1 MSIGNEQAPCLGF
14 ARPPLTRT
22 ASFLCAALITQI
34 CVSGMAAAQGTTSA
48 PQPAAAATP
57 ADQPATDAAQVP
69 EPEVAE
75 EGKPKRGRKGTEEI
89 IVTGSRI
96 RRKDLTTPAQITV
109 ISKDQMQASGKV
121 SIGDF
126 LQSLPEQGNATN
138 TSVNNGGNGSTRI
151 SLRGLGAA
159 RTLVL
164 LNGRRFVSS
173 APVPPES
180 VDLNAIPSA
189 AIERIEVLKDGAS
202 AVYGSDAIGGVVNL
216 ITRRRYNGAEISG
229 YASTSTH
236 NDGQTYDVNFTAG
249 TSGDR
254 GSVLFSGGF
263 YTQNAVWAGDRDF
276 SKIPLSYDAVG
287 QLTTT
292 RKPGPYTQGS
302 TTVPAGTIL
311 IPSGQTG
318 RALPNPTN
326 DPRITLYNQLVTQNP
341 TTTTFIR
348 DPNAATCLAGSPG
361 SCWRPFTSALLPPDG
376 DGYNFQPDNYLVT
389 PQQRISLF
397 SIGDARLGDG
407 ARAYFEGSYVNRQS
421 AIKLAAE
428 PFITDQENL
437 SVSRDN
443 IYNPFGRDFSAG
455 PGSPTS
461 TAGSVRKRLSEF
473 GFRDTKQDIDTFRI
487 IAGLDGSLPETAG
500 PLKSWF
506 WDVSLNYGRTEGTT
520 VKQGNLKRTGLKN
533 ALGPSFRD
541 PDGTPHCGTPG
552 NIIADCV
559 PLNMFG
565 GPGSITQDQITGLT
579 FTGTL
584 RGINQLTAV
593 QFNTSGELFRLFA
606 TRPVGLALGYEY
618 RIVAGE
624 NIPDPITVAGETT
637 GNKGDITRGHYYV
650 NEGYGELSVPL
661 ISGIPFVE
669 DLEATAAARI
679 FSYSNFGTDVTYKIG
694 GRWRV
699 IPDFTFRGTYSTGF
713 RAPSVAELYQGQAD
727 AFPNVQDPCRGAGVA
742 GGGAPPASCGDAAN
756 NGDAQTQ
763 LRSRVGGN
771 PNLQPETAKIFTTGV
786 VLEPRYVKNLTVTV
800 DYYNITIDNTLAPIG
815 ASTILNACYFGDPA
829 AAPRYCALIQRDD
842 TTHRILNIINLTTNA
857 GQDKTDGIDLAIRY
871 DLPTELG
878 RWGFLFDGT
887 WLHQYNRTLADGTV
901 VRARGRFDLATT
913 GGVFPA
919 FKFVSGLRWALSGFG
934 AGVTTRF
941 IGSFTEC
948 GTSSGNFAGSG
959 LCYVNSTYQ
968 RHVDAYNTWDAYV
981 SYAFN
986 SPFGKTSV
994 AFGVNNVF
1002 NKDPAII
1009 YNGFTAASDPTA
1021 YADGF
1026 IGRFGYL
1033 RVGHAF

>member
-1 MSIGNEQAPCLGF
+1 MPIGSEPALCRAFAF
-14 ARPPLTRT
+14 ARQPLSRT
-22 ASFLCAALITQI
+22 ATLAAALISQLWI
-34 CVSGMAAAQGTTSA
+34 AGMAIAQGA
-48 PQPAAAATP
+48 PSTA
-57 ADQPATDAAQVP
+57 QPATTTPTEQSAADAAQAP
-69 EPEVAE
+69 EPAVAE
-75 EGKPKRGRKGTEEI
+75 SDQPRRGRKGGEEI

-96 RRKDLTTPAQITV
+96 RRKDLTTPAPITV
-109 ISKDQMQASGKV
+109 ISKEQMQASGKV

-180 VDLNAIPSA
+180 VDLNSIPTA

-216 ITRRRYNGAEISG
+216 ITRKRFNGAEISG
-229 YASTSTH
+229 YAGTSTH
-236 NDGQTYDVNFTAG
+236 NDGQTYDINFTAG
-249 TSGDR
+249 TSGEK
-254 GSVLFSGGF
+254 GSLLFSGGF
-263 YTQNAVWAGDRDF
+263 YTQQPVWAGDRGF

-287 QLTTT
+287 QLTIS
-292 RKPGPYTQGS
+292 RKAGPYTQGS
-302 TTVPAGTIL
+302 TTVPAGTIV
-311 IPSGQTG
+311 IPSGQAG

-326 DPRITLYNQLVTQNP
+326 DPRIAFYNQLVTQNP
-341 TTTTFIR
+341 TTTVFVR
-348 DPNAATCLAGSPG
+348 DPNAATCLADN
-361 SCWRPFTSALLPPDG
+361 CWRPFRSALLPPDG

-389 PQQRISLF
+389 PQQRISLY
-397 SIGDARLGDG
+397 SIGDARLGEG

-428 PFITDQENL
+428 PFLTDSENL

-443 IYNPFGRDFSAG
+443 IYNPFGRDFTAG
-455 PGSPTS
+455 PGTPASTS
-461 TAGSVRKRLSEF
+461 GAVRKRLLEF

-487 IAGLDGSLPETAG
+487 IAGLDGSLPESAG

-520 VKQGNLKRTGLKN
+520 VKQGNLKRTGLRN
-533 ALGPSFRD
+533 ALGPSFTD
-541 PDGTPHCGTPG
+541 ATGPHCGTPG
-552 NIIADCV
+552 NVIADCV
-559 PLNMFG
+559 PLNLFG
-565 GPGSITQDQITGLT
+565 GPGSITQDQISGLT

-584 RGINQLTAV
+584 RGINQLTAA

-606 TRPVGLALGYEY
+606 SRPVGLALGYEY

-650 NEGYGELSVPL
+650 NEGYGELSIPL
-661 ISGIPFVE
+661 IGGIPFIE
-669 DLEATAAARI
+669 DLEVTAAARV
-679 FSYSNFGTDVTYKIG
+679 FSYSTFGTDATYKIG

-699 IPDFTFRGTYSTGF
+699 VPDFTFRGTYSTGF
-713 RAPSVAELYQGQAD
+713 RAPSIAELYQGQAD

-742 GGGAPPASCGDAAN
+742 GGSAPPASCGDAAN

-763 LRSRVGGN
+763 LRSRVGGQTG
-771 PNLQPETAKIFTTGV
+771 LQPETAKIFTTGV
-786 VLEPRYVKNLTVTV
+786 VLEPRYVKTLTVTV
-800 DYYNITIDNTLAPIG
+800 DYYNITIDNTIAPIG

-829 AAPRYCALIQRDD
+829 SAPRYCALIQRDE

-857 GQDKTDGIDLAIRY
+857 GQDKTDGIDVAIRY

-913 GGVFPA
+913 GGVYPA

-941 IGSFTEC
+941 IGSFREC

-968 RHVDAYNTWDAYV
+968 RHVDAYNTWDVYL

-986 SPFGKTSV
+986 TSFGKTSL
-994 AFGVNNVF
+994 AAGVNNVF

-1009 YNGFTAASDPTA
+1009 YNGFTAASDPTQ

-1026 IGRFGYL
+1026 MGRFGYL
-1033 RVGHAF
+1033 RIGHAF